1 MSDGA
6 LTQEEI
12 DALLQGS
19 VSFDTPAG
27 GPAPSLSDADV
38 QRFKGIVANTVS
50 SQSANLSMLTG
61 KQVNISAPS
70 AKITALD
77 DLLRVLPEKFL
88 HVDMSFTDGKIG
100 AHGYFLEEGVSVQI
114 AGFLVGQEN
123 VELTDASISALQEGL
138 SQINGPV
145 VTALGDFS
153 SSTILTAPPQGSVVD
168 KSSFSLNDKEL
179 VVLDY
184 PVDIEGNNVVI
195 REYFSSSLVSSIIK
209 TNSPQQAAQP
219 SSAGAN
225 PSGGFNMSADSNMTG
240 SNMWGGNAPQVQQV
254 QFPQFGDMNLSAEQ
268 QTNISLL
275 MDVYMELT
283 VELGRTR
290 KMVKE
295 ILGMGEGTIIELD
308 KLAGEPV
315 DILVNH
321 KLIARGEVVVID
333 ENFGVRVTE
342 IISPLDRVNQ
352 LS

>member
-12 DALLQGS
+12 DALLQGT

-27 GPAPSLSDADV
+27 GPPPSLSDSDV
-38 QRFKGIVANTVS
+38 QKFKGIVANTVA

-61 KQVNISAPS
+61 KQVNILAPV

-77 DLLRVLPEKFL
+77 DLLRDFPDNFL
-88 HVDMSFTDGKIG
+88 HVDMSYTDGKIG
-100 AHGYFLEEGVSVQI
+100 AHGYFLDEAAATKI

-123 VELTDASISALQEGL
+123 VELTEASISALQEGL

-145 VTALGDFS
+145 VTSLGDFAS
-153 SSTILTAPPQGSVVD
+153 VTILTAPPQGALVSKND
-168 KSSFSLNDKEL
+168 FSLSDKEF
-179 VVLDY
+179 VILDY
-184 PVDIEGNNVVI
+184 PVDIEGESVSI
-195 REYFSSSLVSSIIK
+195 KEYFSSSLVMSLINLPASQSSM
-209 TNSPQQAAQP
+209 QQP
-219 SSAGAN
+219 SMGQNSMQGINMADNTNAGAN
-225 PSGGFNMSADSNMTG
+225 L
-240 SNMWGGNAPQVQQV
+240 WGAGAPQVQQV
-254 QFPQFGDMNLSAEQ
+254 QFPQFGDSGLSAEQ

-342 IISPLDRVNQ
+342 IISPLARVNQ